1 MSAVTYQLLGYH
13 ETPMRVRFGEVDHYG
28 YLWHGHVLA
37 YFECLRVDLARR
49 FSLRSADLIQIELI
63 LPMLEATCVYK
74 NPAFEDDELIVQGTA
89 LRPSVL
95 APFLVLLYRAIKAE
109 TRQEVFRG
117 RTRQVFMQRDGRL
130 ITRLPEVARAR
141 LTDLWSY
148 LEKRPSWPDG
158 RDVVRSLT
166 HLGEEHVDCPA

>member
-1 MSAVTYQLLGYH
+1 MSAVIYDLLGYH
-13 ETPMRVRFGEVDHYG
+13 ETVARVRFGEVDHYG

-49 FSLRSADLIQIELI
+49 FNLRSADLFQIELI

-74 NPAFEDDELIVQGTA
+74 SPAFEDDELILQGTA
-89 LRPSVL
+89 LRPRIH
-95 APFLVLLYRAIKAE
+95 APFLVLIYRAVKAE
-109 TRQEVFRG
+109 TQQEVFRG

-130 ITRLPEVARAR
+130 ITRLPEVARDR
-141 LTDLWSY
+141 LAELWSY

-158 RDVVRSLT
+158 RELVRSLT
-166 HLGEEHVDCPA
+166 KLGEENVDCPA